1 MFLDTNLFIPA
12 RFDAAPAH
20 AVARAALNRAERSG
34 EVLRINRQVI
44 REYLAAA
51 TRPQAWSA
59 PLPMARALA
68 DLSWMEEAF
77 EVLEDGPQVMD
88 LLARLCRDIPMG
100 GKQVHDANIV
110 ATMLAYGE
118 RRLLTFNVRD
128 FRRFAAHIEILDPAD
143 TA

>member
-59 PLPMARALA
+59 PLPMSRALS

-118 RRLLTFNVRD
+118 RRLLTFNIRD

>member
-1 MFLDTNLFIPA
+1 MFVDTNVFVPA

-20 AVARAALNRAERSG
+20 AAARAALGRAERAG
-34 EVLRINRQVI
+34 EVLRISRQVM

-59 PLPMARALA
+59 PLPAARALA

-77 EVLEDGPQVMD
+77 EILEDGPQVMEV
-88 LLARLCRDIPMG
+88 LAALCREIPVG

-110 ATMLAYGE
+110 ATMLAHGE
-118 RRLLTFNVRD
+118 RRLLTFNIRD
-128 FRRFAAHIEILDPAD
+128 FRRYAGHIELMD
-143 TA
+143 TETAR

>member
-20 AVARAALNRAERSG
+20 ALARAALNRAERSG
-34 EVLRINRQVI
+34 EVLRISRQVM

-59 PLPMARALA
+59 PLPMSRALA
-68 DLSWMEEAF
+68 DLSWMEGTY
-77 EVLEDGPQVMD
+77 EVLEDGPEVMD
-88 LLARLCRDIPMG
+88 RLAGLCREIPVG

-110 ATMLAYGE
+110 ATMLAHGE
-118 RRLLTFNVRD
+118 RRLLTFNIRD
-128 FRRFAAHIEILDPAD
+128 FRRFAAHIELVNPEPA
-143 TA
+143 A

>member
-1 MFLDTNLFIPA
+1 MFLNINLFIPA

-20 AVARAALNRAERSG
+20 ALAREALNRAQRSG
-34 EVLRINRQVI
+34 EVLRISRQVM

-59 PLPMARALA
+59 PLPMPRALA
-68 DLSWMEEAF
+68 DLSWMEETY
-77 EVLEDGPQVMD
+77 EVLEDGQHVMD
-88 LLARLCRDIPMG
+88 GLTRLCREIPVG
-100 GKQVHDANIV
+100 GTQVRDANIV

-128 FRRFAAHIEILDPAD
+128 FRRFAARIELIDPAG
-143 TA
+143 AA

>member
-59 PLPMARALA
+59 PLPMSRALS

-128 FRRFAAHIEILDPAD
+128 FRRFAAHIEILDPAGI
-143 TA
+143 A

>member
-20 AVARAALNRAERSG
+20 ALARAALNRAERSG
-34 EVLRINRQVI
+34 EVLRISRQVM

-59 PLPMARALA
+59 PLPMSRALA
-68 DLSWMEEAF
+68 DLSWMGEAF
-77 EVLEDGPQVMD
+77 EVLEDGPHVMD
-88 LLARLCRDIPMG
+88 VLARLCGGIPVG
-100 GKQVHDANIV
+100 GKEVHDANIA
-110 ATMLAYGE
+110 ATMMAYGE

-128 FRRFAAHIEILDPAD
+128 FRRFAAHIEVLDPAD
-143 TA
+143 VA

>member
-59 PLPMARALA
+59 PLPMARALS

>member
-20 AVARAALNRAERSG
+20 ALARAALNRAERSG
-34 EVLRINRQVI
+34 EVMRISRQVM

-59 PLPMARALA
+59 PLPMASALA
-68 DLSWMEEAF
+68 DLSWMEETY
-77 EVLEDGPQVMD
+77 EVLEDGPEVMGA
-88 LLARLCRDIPMG
+88 LAGLCREIPMG

-110 ATMLAYGE
+110 ATMLAHGE
-118 RRLLTFNVRD
+118 RRLLTFNIRD
-128 FRRFAAHIEILDPAD
+128 FHRFAAHIELVNPEPA
-143 TA
+143 A

>member
-20 AVARAALNRAERSG
+20 ALARAALNRAERSG
-34 EVLRINRQVI
+34 EVLCISRQVM

-59 PLPMARALA
+59 PLPMSRALA
-68 DLSWMEEAF
+68 DLSWMGEVY
-77 EVLEDGPQVMD
+77 EVLEDGPHVMD
-88 LLARLCRDIPMG
+88 VLTRLGRDIPMG

-118 RRLLTFNVRD
+118 RRLLTFNIRD
-128 FRRFAAHIEILDPAD
+128 FRRFAAHIEVLDPAD
-143 TA
+143 AA

>member
-34 EVLRINRQVI
+34 EVLRISRQVM

-59 PLPMARALA
+59 PLPMARALS
-68 DLSWMEEAF
+68 DLSWMEETY

-128 FRRFAAHIEILDPAD
+128 FRRFAAHIEILDPED

>member
-1 MFLDTNLFIPA
+1 MFIDTNLFVAACNALAPDNERA
-12 RFDAAPAH
+12 RASLARAQADAA
-20 AVARAALNRAERSG
+20 SC
-34 EVLRINRQVI
+34 RISRQVM

-51 TRPQAWSA
+51 TRPQTWSR
-59 PLPMARALA
+59 PLSANEALS

-88 LLARLCRDIPMG
+88 LLARLCRDIPVG

>member
-1 MFLDTNLFIPA
+1 MFLDTNLFIAA

-34 EVLRINRQVI
+34 EVLRISRQVL
-44 REYLAAA
+44 REYLALA
-51 TRPQAWSA
+51 TRPQTWSA
-59 PLPMARALA
+59 PLPMSRALA
-68 DLSWMEEAF
+68 DLSWMEEAY
-77 EVLEDGPQVMD
+77 EVLEDGPHVMD
-88 LLARLCRDIPMG
+88 LLTRLCRDIPTG

-128 FRRFAAHIEILDPAD
+128 VRRFAARIEVVDPAN
-143 TA
+143 AA

>member
-59 PLPMARALA
+59 PLPMSRALS